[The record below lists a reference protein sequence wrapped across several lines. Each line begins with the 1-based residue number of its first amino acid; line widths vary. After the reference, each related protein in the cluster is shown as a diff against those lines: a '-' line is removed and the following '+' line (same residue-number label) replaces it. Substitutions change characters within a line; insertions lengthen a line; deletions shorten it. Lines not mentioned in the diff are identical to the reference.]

1 MRFFD
6 KDLLKKPEGKAVAI
20 AGVILGFY
28 IVMIIKNIYID
39 KKETKTTGEYIKELF
54 SKNFGV
60 YQEPVDVYVNYA
72 GLYSGK
78 IQYTVGVGYD
88 LDKSIFK
95 TTTHKVIIKLPYP
108 EVMYIYRNSDL
119 QFSKFNKEKEYIK
132 EIYKYGSLVS
142 KYYSV
147 RTNIFKRTENY
158 TKNVLN
164 NISNSLKIKFKL
176 EFPEEKR
183 NLWNAYSSKRCGI
196 SLSIPSD
203 YQHKIKIRN
212 NENILSPYCFLGSSP
227 DGKLKMFVYKA
238 PLNLRIYPKDNKLKQ
253 FSLFYPQNEYY
264 MEVINQTEDKR
275 FIRYYYKFKNKVLI
289 VEFKPVDE
297 GIYRYYLPDIMFLS
311 SLIKE
316 KPHRDKEIRDCFG
329 TTKEVWDKS
338 LLGDK
343 QRYIEKYF
351 AFLNSE
357 DIIFDRKNHVL
368 ATKTAYKELLPMV
381 KKLAK
386 VAEKHEIKGHLVMA
400 VLNKTG
406 RNLDDTILWVFL
418 DNGKVIAIDREGR
431 RKDFSYQTLIDASLE
446 TVDLGHFCLNGEY
459 CFGDGRPV
467 EIVPKE
473 QLKNYKAERELTKI
487 VWFLLNYGFPV
498 LYTEKK

>member
-1 MRFFD
+1 MGFFD

-20 AGVILGFY
+20 AGIILGFY
-28 IVMIIKNIYID
+28 IVMIIKNVYID
-39 KKETKTTGEYIKELF
+39 RRETKTTGEYIKELF
-54 SKNFGV
+54 LKNFGI
-60 YQEPVDVYVNYA
+60 YQETVDVYVNYA

-88 LDKSIFK
+88 LNKSIFQ

-119 QFSKFNKEKEYIK
+119 QLSKFNKEKEYIK
-132 EIYKYGSLVS
+132 EIYRYGRLVS

-158 TKNVLN
+158 TTNVIN
-164 NISNSLKIKFKL
+164 NISNSLRIKFKL

-183 NLWNAYSSKRCGI
+183 DLWNVYNSKRCGI
-196 SLSIPSD
+196 SLTIPSD

-212 NENILSPYCFLGSSP
+212 NESVLSPYCFLGSSP
-227 DGKLKMFVYKA
+227 DGKLKIFVYKA
-238 PLNLRIYPKDNKLKQ
+238 PLNLRIYPKDNNLKQ

-264 MEVINQTEDKR
+264 MEIINETEDRR

-289 VEFKPVDE
+289 AEFKPIDE
-297 GIYRYYLPDIMFLS
+297 SVYRYYLPDIMLLS

-316 KPHRDKEIRDCFG
+316 KAYRDKEIRDCFG
-329 TTKEVWDKS
+329 TTKEIWERS
-338 LLGDK
+338 FIGDK

-351 AFLNSE
+351 AFLSSKN
-357 DIIFDRKNHVL
+357 IIFDKKNHVL
-368 ATKTAYKELLPMV
+368 ATKFAYKELFPMV
-381 KKLAK
+381 KKLSK
-386 VAEKHEIKGHLVMA
+386 VVDKYEIRGHLIMA

-406 RNLDDTILWVFL
+406 KNLDNTILWVFL
-418 DNGKVIAIDREGR
+418 DNGKVIAMDKDGK

-446 TVDLGHFCLNGEY
+446 TVDLGYFCLDGKY
-459 CFGDGRPV
+459 CFGDYRD
-467 EIVPKE
+467 EEFVPKKE
-473 QLKNYKAERELTKI
+473 LEKYKAERELAKT
-487 VWFLLNYGFPV
+487 VWALLNYGFPQF
-498 LYTEKK
+498 YTIKD